1 MDISSLIT
9 EINVITSDIKTA
21 FSPFVS
27 VGRTIAGVGSLFWV
41 CIKMWRIMATGEA
54 DGLATHME
62 AFVRPCMLALLL
74 IFYNTTLSLCD
85 FLISPIGAST
95 QGWAI
100 SYMEQNE
107 QLETQYKV
115 DLEKIIKGNQAI
127 EAKTVK
133 DSDGKEGGD
142 THETDFIDDVRNAVS
157 DGFSSIKET
166 VSSIYY
172 NVKLFTSVSWWIGML
187 VGVINSLIN
196 VALQIS
202 YLAVLTMQ
210 NINLAILI
218 AFGPIAIGLS
228 IFHAFSDN
236 WKNFFANYVGKL
248 LWFPVANMC
257 LAIAYRL
264 KNISD
269 QNAYEV
275 LLKFAENTHIL
286 GGQVV
291 GGVVATANSTL
302 EAYNTIQTIDWTPV
316 FLSIGVTIIGC
327 FAVLKTPSLATL
339 IVSGASGGMTSSPI
353 SGSTFVAATSFM
365 ALKSAQMI
373 SKPLTQSAT
382 VIKNAAENLAR
393 TNGGSNGGG
402 NLGAGTSTH
411 ESAGTQ
417 KFYGLPQSGANTQN
431 NSPKSGNQV

>member
-1 MDISSLIT
+1 VEISTLIT

-100 SYMEQNE
+100 SYMEKNE
-107 QLETQYKV
+107 ALEKQYKV
-115 DLEKIIKGNQAI
+115 DLERIIKDNQDQ
-127 EAKTVK
+127 EATKVK
-133 DSDGKEGGD
+133 DPNGVGGAD
-142 THETDFIDDVRNAVS
+142 KKDTDFIDDVKNAVS
-157 DGFSSIKET
+157 DGFGSIKET

-172 NVKLFTSVSWWIGML
+172 NVKLFTSVSWWIGII
-187 VGVINSLIN
+187 VGIINSLIN
-196 VALQIS
+196 IALQIS

-286 GGQVV
+286 GGQLV
-291 GGVVATANSTL
+291 GGAVATANNIL
-302 EAYNTIQTIDWTPV
+302 EAYNTIQVIDWTPV

-373 SKPLTQSAT
+373 SKPLAESAT
-382 VIKNAAENLAR
+382 VIKNAATRMAQSANKAG
-393 TNGGSNGGG
+393 NGGSSGGSG
-402 NLGAGTSTH
+402 GFENNP
-411 ESAGTQ
+411 TQ
-417 KFYGLPQSGANTQN
+417 RFYGLPQSGVNTQN
-431 NSPKSGNQV
+431 NKPKSGNQV

>member
-1 MDISSLIT
+1 
-9 EINVITSDIKTA
+9 
-21 FSPFVS
+21 
-27 VGRTIAGVGSLFWV
+27 
-41 CIKMWRIMATGEA
+41 MATGEA

-100 SYMEQNE
+100 SYMEKNE
-107 QLETQYKV
+107 ALEKQYKV
-115 DLEKIIKGNQAI
+115 DLERIIKDNQDQ
-127 EAKTVK
+127 EATKVK
-133 DSDGKEGGD
+133 DPNGVGGAD
-142 THETDFIDDVRNAVS
+142 KKDTDFIDDVKNAVS
-157 DGFSSIKET
+157 DGFGSIKET

-172 NVKLFTSVSWWIGML
+172 NVKLFTSVSWWIGII
-187 VGVINSLIN
+187 VGIINSLIN
-196 VALQIS
+196 IALQIS

-286 GGQVV
+286 GGHLI
-291 GGVVATANSTL
+291 GGAVATANNVL
-302 EAYNTIQTIDWTPV
+302 EAYNTIQIIDWTPV

-339 IVSGASGGMTSSPI
+339 IVSGASGGMTTSPI

-373 SKPLTQSAT
+373 SKPLAESAT
-382 VIKNAAENLAR
+382 VIKNATTRLAQSANNR
-393 TNGGSNGGG
+393 GDGGNSRSSGGG
-402 NLGAGTSTH
+402 ENNPS
-411 ESAGTQ
+411 Q
-417 KFYGLPQSGANTQN
+417 RFYGLPQSGANTQN
-431 NSPKSGNQV
+431 NQPKSGNQV

>member
-1 MDISSLIT
+1 MDITTLIT
-9 EINVITSDIKTA
+9 EINTITIDIKTA
-21 FSPFVS
+21 FSPFIS
-27 VGRTIAGVGSLFWV
+27 VGRTIAGVGALFWV

-62 AFVRPCMLALLL
+62 AFSRPCMVALLL
-74 IFYNTTLSLCD
+74 VFYNTTLSLCD
-85 FLISPIGAST
+85 FLVSPIGAST

-100 SYMEQNE
+100 SYMEKNE
-107 QLETQYKV
+107 ALEKQYKIE
-115 DLEKIIKGNQAI
+115 LEKTIKGNQDI
-127 EAKTVK
+127 EADKAKNPPVNGDDGVINKAGSWMNDVK
-133 DSDGKEGGD
+133 EAISDSIG
-142 THETDFIDDVRNAVS
+142 NM
-157 DGFSSIKET
+157 KET
-166 VSSIYY
+166 MTSIYY
-172 NVKLFTSVSWWIGML
+172 NVKLFTAVSWWIGMI
-187 VGVINSLIN
+187 VGIINSLIN
-196 VALQIS
+196 IALQIS

-228 IFHAFSDN
+228 MFHAFSDN
-236 WKNFFANYVGKL
+236 WKNFYANYIGKL

-286 GGQVV
+286 GGTLI
-291 GGVVATANSTL
+291 GGTFATANSTL
-302 EAYNTIQTIDWTPV
+302 EAYDTIQTIDWTPV

-339 IVSGASGGMTSSPI
+339 IVSGASGGMTNSPI
-353 SGSTFVAATSFM
+353 SGSTFVAATSFI

-373 SKPLTQSAT
+373 SKPMTEAAT
-382 VIKNAAENLAR
+382 TIKVAAEKMGKVN
-393 TNGGSNGGG
+393 NPSNAFSG
-402 NLGAGTSTH
+402 NNTDNAS
-411 ESAGTQ
+411 Q
-417 KFYGLPQSGANTQN
+417 NRMYGLPTNAK
-431 NSPKSGNQV
+431 NSTPKSGNQVS

>member
-1 MDISSLIT
+1 MDISTLIT

-85 FLISPIGAST
+85 FLVSPIGAST

-100 SYMEQNE
+100 SYMEKNE
-107 QLETQYKV
+107 ALEKQYKV
-115 DLEKIIKGNQAI
+115 DLEKTIKGNQET
-127 EAKTVK
+127 EADKIIHPPTNGDDGILKKGEDWITDVK
-133 DSDGKEGGD
+133 D
-142 THETDFIDDVRNAVS
+142 AVS
-157 DGFSSIKET
+157 DGFGNIKET
-166 VSSIYY
+166 ITSIYY
-172 NVKLFTSVSWWIGML
+172 NVKLFSSVSWWIGMI
-187 VGVINSLIN
+187 VGVINALIN
-196 VALQIS
+196 IALQIS

-236 WKNFFANYVGKL
+236 WKNFYANYVGKL

-286 GGQVV
+286 GGTII
-291 GGVVATANSTL
+291 GGALATANSTV
-302 EAYNTIQTIDWTPV
+302 EAYDTIQTIDWTPV

-339 IVSGASGGMTSSPI
+339 IVSGASGGITTSPI

-373 SKPLTQSAT
+373 SKPMSEAAT
-382 VIKNAAENLAR
+382 TIKTAAEKMAR
-393 TNGGSNGGG
+393 TANGNGGG
-402 NLGAGTSTH
+402 STSGNYADNTT
-411 ESAGTQ
+411 SN
-417 KFYGLPQSGANTQN
+417 KVYGLPTNSQN
-431 NSPKSGNQV
+431 SVPKSGNQVK

>member
-54 DGLATHME
+54 DGLATHIE

-115 DLEKIIKGNQAI
+115 DLEKIIKGNQTI

-142 THETDFIDDVRNAVS
+142 TNDTDFIDDVRNAVS

-196 VALQIS
+196 IALQIS

-291 GGVVATANSTL
+291 GGVIATANSTL
-302 EAYNTIQTIDWTPV
+302 EAYNSIQTIDWTPV

-339 IVSGASGGMTSSPI
+339 IVSGASGGITSSPI

-373 SKPLTQSAT
+373 SKPLAESAT
-382 VIKNAAENLAR
+382 VIKNSAERLASAG
-393 TNGGSNGGG
+393 GGSNGSNSPGG
-402 NLGAGTSTH
+402 NDNNN
-411 ESAGTQ
+411 SAQ

-431 NSPKSGNQV
+431 SSPKSGNQV

>member
-27 VGRTIAGVGSLFWV
+27 VGRTIAGVGSLFWI

-54 DGLATHME
+54 DGLATHLE
-62 AFVRPCMLALLL
+62 AFVRPFMLALLL
-74 IFYNTTLSLCD
+74 LFYNTTLTLCD
-85 FLISPIGAST
+85 FLISPLGAST

-107 QLETQYKV
+107 NLEKQYKI
-115 DLEKIIKGNQAI
+115 DLEKIVKGNQEI
-127 EAKTVK
+127 EAKKVK
-133 DSDGKEGGD
+133 DSGGKED
-142 THETDFIDDVRNAVS
+142 KDKNDTDFIDDVKNAVS
-157 DGFSSIKET
+157 DSFSSIKET

-172 NVKLFTSVSWWIGML
+172 NVKLFTSVSWWIGII

-218 AFGPIAIGLS
+218 AFGPVAIGLS

-269 QNAYEV
+269 QNAYDV

-327 FAVLKTPSLATL
+327 FAVLKTPSLVTL
-339 IVSGASGGMTSSPI
+339 IVSGASGGLTSSPI

-365 ALKSAQMI
+365 ALKTAQMI
-373 SKPLTQSAT
+373 SKPLAASAT
-382 VIKNAAENLAR
+382 TIKNAASMATKQGQNNV
-393 TNGGSNGGG
+393 NGYANNG
-402 NLGAGTSTH
+402 
-411 ESAGTQ
+411 ESSPNQ
-417 KFYGLPQSGANTQN
+417 RFYGLPQAGANSQN
-431 NSPKSGNQV
+431 KSPKSGNQV

>member
-1 MDISSLIT
+1 MDITTLIT

-85 FLISPIGAST
+85 FLISPIGTST

-100 SYMEQNE
+100 SYMEKNE
-107 QLETQYKV
+107 ELEKQYKTN
-115 DLEKIIKGNQAI
+115 LEGIIKGNQ
-127 EAKTVK
+127 EAEAGKITRPPTGGEDGILKKSEDWLTDVK
-133 DSDGKEGGD
+133 D
-142 THETDFIDDVRNAVS
+142 AVS
-157 DGFSSIKET
+157 DGFGNIKET
-166 VSSIYY
+166 ITSIYY

-196 VALQIS
+196 IALQIS

-218 AFGPIAIGLS
+218 AFGPVAIGLS
-228 IFHAFSDN
+228 IFHSFSDN
-236 WKNFFANYVGKL
+236 WKNFYANYVGKL

-286 GGQVV
+286 GGAMI
-291 GGVVATANSTL
+291 GGAISAANSTL
-302 EAYNTIQTIDWTPV
+302 EAYDTIQTIDWTPV

-327 FAVLKTPSLATL
+327 FAVLKTPSLVTL

-353 SGSTFVAATSFM
+353 SGSTFVAASSFM
-365 ALKSAQMI
+365 ALKTAQMI
-373 SKPLTQSAT
+373 NKPISEAT
-382 VIKNAAENLAR
+382 TTIKVAAERMAR
-393 TNGGSNGGG
+393 TANSNGNSNTSG
-402 NLGAGTSTH
+402 NYADNTG
-411 ESAGTQ
+411 Q
-417 KFYGLPQSGANTQN
+417 NKMYGLPLNTQN
-431 NSPKSGNQV
+431 SPPKSGNQVK

>member
-1 MDISSLIT
+1 MDVSNLIT

-21 FSPFVS
+21 FSPFVA

-85 FLISPIGAST
+85 FLVSPIGAST

-100 SYMEQNE
+100 SYMEKNE
-107 QLETQYKV
+107 ELEKNYKV
-115 DLEKIIKGNQAI
+115 DLENVINGNQKIEADKIKNPPTNGDDGIIKKAGDWVDD
-127 EAKTVK
+127 VK
-133 DSDGKEGGD
+133 D
-142 THETDFIDDVRNAVS
+142 AVS
-157 DGFSSIKET
+157 DGLGNIKET
-166 VSSIYY
+166 MTSIYY
-172 NVKLFTSVSWWIGML
+172 NVKLFTSVSWWIGMI
-187 VGVINSLIN
+187 VGVFNALIN
-196 VALQIS
+196 IALQIS

-218 AFGPIAIGLS
+218 AFGPVAIGLS

-236 WKNFFANYVGKL
+236 WKNFYANYVGKL

-286 GGQVV
+286 SGTIINSA
-291 GGVVATANSTL
+291 VATANSTL

-339 IVSGASGGMTSSPI
+339 IVGGASGGMTTSPI
-353 SGSTFVAATSFM
+353 SGSTFVAATSFI
-365 ALKSAQMI
+365 ALKSAQVI
-373 SKPLTQSAT
+373 NKPIAEAAS
-382 VIKNAAENLAR
+382 VIKNAAEKIA
-393 TNGGSNGGG
+393 TGGASNGNTGTG
-402 NLGAGTSTH
+402 NTYQSPD
-411 ESAGTQ
+411 
-417 KFYGLPQSGANTQN
+417 KVYGLPQSGANTQN
-431 NSPKSGNQV
+431 TSGRTGNQV

>member
-1 MDISSLIT
+1 MDISTLIT

-107 QLETQYKV
+107 ALEKQYKV
-115 DLEKIIKGNQAI
+115 DLERIIKDNQDS
-127 EAKTVK
+127 EANKVK
-133 DSDGKEGGD
+133 NSNGEESPEKKD
-142 THETDFIDDVRNAVS
+142 TDFIDDVKNAVS
-157 DGFSSIKET
+157 DGFGSIKET

-172 NVKLFTSVSWWIGML
+172 NVKLFTSVSWWIGMF
-187 VGVINSLIN
+187 VGLINSLIN
-196 VALQIS
+196 IALQIS

-236 WKNFFANYVGKL
+236 WKNFFANYMGKL

-286 GGQVV
+286 GGHLI
-291 GGVVATANSTL
+291 GGAVATANNVL
-302 EAYNTIQTIDWTPV
+302 EAYNTIQIIDWTPV

-373 SKPLTQSAT
+373 SKPLAESAT
-382 VIKNAAENLAR
+382 VIKNTAERLAKSS
-393 TNGGSNGGG
+393 GGSNAG
-402 NLGAGTSTH
+402 NGN
-411 ESAGTQ
+411 SAGSGDNSSTQ
-417 KFYGLPQSGANTQN
+417 KFYGLPQAGANTQN
-431 NSPKSGNQV
+431 NAPKSGNQI

>member
-1 MDISSLIT
+1 MEISTLIT

-85 FLISPIGAST
+85 FLISPIGTST

-100 SYMEQNE
+100 SYMEKNE
-107 QLETQYKV
+107 ALEKQYKV
-115 DLEKIIKGNQAI
+115 DLERIIKDNQDQ
-127 EAKTVK
+127 EATKVK
-133 DSDGKEGGD
+133 DPNGVGGAD
-142 THETDFIDDVRNAVS
+142 KKDTDFIDDVKNAVS
-157 DGFSSIKET
+157 DGFGSIKET

-172 NVKLFTSVSWWIGML
+172 NVKLFTSVSWWIGII

-196 VALQIS
+196 IALQIS

-286 GGQVV
+286 GGQLV
-291 GGVVATANSTL
+291 GRAVATANNVL
-302 EAYNTIQTIDWTPV
+302 EAYNTIQIIDWTPV

-339 IVSGASGGMTSSPI
+339 IVSGASGGMTTSPI

-373 SKPLTQSAT
+373 SKPLAESAT
-382 VIKNAAENLAR
+382 VIKNAATRLAQSANNR
-393 TNGGSNGGG
+393 GDGGNSRSSGGG
-402 NLGAGTSTH
+402 ENNPS
-411 ESAGTQ
+411 Q
-417 KFYGLPQSGANTQN
+417 RFYGLPQSGANTQN
-431 NSPKSGNQV
+431 NKPKSGNQV